1 MLECEGGGKGAGG
14 GAMKALIQRVSE
26 AEVAVGDEV
35 VGEIG
40 PGLLVLL
47 CAERGDGVAQA
58 DALARNTKSR

>member
-1 MLECEGGGKGAGG
+1 
-14 GAMKALIQRVSE
+14 MKALIQRVSE